1 MIWCGGVIKFYLYYS
16 EPDLRQMKIFRK
28 KFTFKY
34 FPFFGLVTSL
44 ILFCS
49 VLAANEVAVIKVKY
63 RRAAELVPVVQ
74 SLLSADGSVTVSQR
88 VNSLV
93 IVDNPDAI
101 RRVYAYLERFDTP
114 VEQVR
119 IHVRFN
125 TDASDEERAVAT
137 RGRYSNDNVS
147 VVVGGKKKDGAEIA
161 VQDRGHRR
169 SGTSS
174 AFVVAMSGSPAFI
187 RTGKEIPY
195 RQGSAF
201 FRRHAP
207 GGETV
212 VWRTAESGFE
222 VTPIVAGENVHLK
235 ILPRVAYDDRKDA
248 VIRFFEAQTELTVP
262 FGQWVEI
269 GGSTDRQNEI
279 FREILSRSKG
289 GGKSVNTVSIMVER
303 H

>member
-1 MIWCGGVIKFYLYYS
+1 MRLS
-16 EPDLRQMKIFRK
+16 RK
-28 KFTFKY
+28 KLIFKH
-34 FPFFGLVTSL
+34 FMWFGLVAVL

-49 VLAANEVAVIKVKY
+49 VLSANEVAVIKVKY
-63 RRAAELVPVVQ
+63 RKAAELVPVVQ

-93 IVDNPDAI
+93 IVDNPEAI

-125 TDASDEERAVAT
+125 ASGSDEESVVAA
-137 RGRYSNDNVS
+137 RGRYSNDNLGVA
-147 VVVGGKKKDGAEIA
+147 VGGKKKDGLEIS
-161 VQDRGHRR
+161 VQDREHRL
-169 SGTSS
+169 SSTSS

-212 VWRTAESGFE
+212 TWRTVESGFE

-235 ILPRVAYDDRKDA
+235 IVPRVAYDHRKDA
-248 VIRFFEAQTELTVP
+248 VIRFFGAQTELTIP

-269 GGSTDRQNEI
+269 AGSTDQQNEI
-279 FREILSRSKG
+279 FREILSQKKG
-289 GGKSVNTVSIMVER
+289 GGNSVNSISIMVER
-303 H
+303 P

>member
-1 MIWCGGVIKFYLYYS
+1 ML
-16 EPDLRQMKIFRK
+16 IFRK

-34 FPFFGLVTSL
+34 FLCFGLVAAL
-44 ILFCS
+44 IMFCS
-49 VLAANEVAVIKVKY
+49 VLSANEVAVIKVKY
-63 RRAAELVPVVQ
+63 RKAAELVPVVQ

-93 IVDNPDAI
+93 IVDNPEAI
-101 RRVYAYLERFDTP
+101 QRVYAYLERFDTP

-125 TDASDEERAVAT
+125 TSGSDEERVVAA
-137 RGRYSNDNVS
+137 RGRYSNEKVS
-147 VVVGGKKKDGAEIA
+147 VAVGGKKKDGVDIA

-174 AFVVAMSGSPAFI
+174 AFVVAMSGSAAFI

-195 RQGSAF
+195 RHGSAF

-207 GGETV
+207 GGETIA
-212 VWRTAESGFE
+212 WQNAESGFE
-222 VTPIVAGENVHLK
+222 VTPIVVGDNVHLK
-235 ILPRVAYDDRKDA
+235 IVPRIAYDDRKDA
-248 VIRFFEAQTELTVP
+248 VIRFFEAQTELTTP

-269 GGSTDRQNEI
+269 GGTADQQKEI
-279 FREILSRSKG
+279 FREILSQSKG
-289 GGKSVNTVSIMVER
+289 GRNSVNSISIMVER
-303 H
+303 P

>member
-1 MIWCGGVIKFYLYYS
+1 
-16 EPDLRQMKIFRK
+16 MKIH
-28 KFTFKY
+28 
-34 FPFFGLVTSL
+34 PF
-44 ILFCS
+44 
-49 VLAANEVAVIKVKY
+49 
-63 RRAAELVPVVQ
+63 
-74 SLLSADGSVTVSQR
+74 
-88 VNSLV
+88 
-93 IVDNPDAI
+93 
-101 RRVYAYLERFDTP
+101 
-114 VEQVR
+114 
-119 IHVRFN
+119 
-125 TDASDEERAVAT
+125 
-137 RGRYSNDNVS
+137 NVS
-147 VVVGGKKKDGAEIA
+147 VVVGGKKKDGAEIS

-279 FREILSRSKG
+279 FREILSRGEG
-289 GGKSVNTVSIMVER
+289 GGNSANTVSIMVER
-303 H
+303 Y

>member
-1 MIWCGGVIKFYLYYS
+1 
-16 EPDLRQMKIFRK
+16 MKIFRK

-34 FPFFGLVTSL
+34 FPFFGLVTAL

-125 TDASDEERAVAT
+125 TDASDEERAVAA

-147 VVVGGKKKDGAEIA
+147 VVVGGKKKDGAEIS